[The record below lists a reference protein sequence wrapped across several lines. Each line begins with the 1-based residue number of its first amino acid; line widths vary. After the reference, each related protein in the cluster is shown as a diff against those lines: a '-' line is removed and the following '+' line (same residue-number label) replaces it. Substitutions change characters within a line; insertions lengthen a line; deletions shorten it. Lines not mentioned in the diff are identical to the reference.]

1 MMLAVSIALPLLAG
15 ALLPVFRWKTPAAR
29 NAYVL
34 LMTVLTSLLLGWAL
48 TQPANGAV
56 DLLRF
61 TDRLTLSLRADGLG
75 RLFAVLVAVLWPLTT
90 LYAVEYMQEHP
101 KQDSFFAFFLMSYGV
116 TLGIALSANLLTLY
130 LFYEMLSLSTLPLV
144 MHGGS
149 GVSVHAGLKYL
160 YYSLGGAAFAF
171 IGLVYLVY
179 FGGTTDFVFGGL
191 FTHVGIQH
199 TAQLRLGYLLCFL
212 GFGVKAALFP
222 LHGWLPTASVAP
234 TPVTALL
241 HAVAVVKSGVFAILR
256 ITYYSF
262 GAALLQGSYA
272 QHIPLILT
280 AFTIVFGCA
289 MALREHHLKRRLAYS
304 TVSNLSYIL
313 FGALLLTPQGYAA
326 GLMHLVFHSL
336 MKITLFLAAGVYVV
350 KARAEDVRDL
360 RGLGRSMGLT
370 SGVFV
375 LGSLA
380 MTGIPPLIGFI
391 SKWSLG
397 EAAVLLGGTLPV
409 AGVVAL
415 LISAILTGIYLLVPS
430 FTLYTARRAD
440 GAPEPAPL
448 GLPMRATL
456 GVLAAGVLVLSFY
469 SQPLL
474 DYLTRI
480 ASGLV

>member
-1 MMLAVSIALPLLAG
+1 MLAVSIALPLLAG

-272 QHIPLILT
+272 QHIPLALT

-289 MALREHHLKRRLAYS
+289 MALRERHLKRRLAYS

-336 MKITLFLAAGVYVV
+336 MKITLFLAAGGH
-350 KARAEDVRDL
+350 RAL
-360 RGLGRSMGLT
+360 LGAC
-370 SGVFV
+370 
-375 LGSLA
+375 LA
-380 MTGIPPLIGFI
+380 SFEALPL
-391 SKWSLG
+391 LG
-397 EAAVLLGGTLPV
+397 ETDLVP
-409 AGVVAL
+409 AGVEL
-415 LISAILTGIYLLVPS
+415 
-430 FTLYTARRAD
+430 
-440 GAPEPAPL
+440 
-448 GLPMRATL
+448 
-456 GVLAAGVLVLSFY
+456 VLAALMTGLTGALQVAAPAVITLFLLNLAMGMVSRTLPQLNIITLGFSLKAMLGFVIMAIALPTAAHAFIEAVQQVTDGVY
-469 SQPLL
+469 LL
-474 DYLTRI
+474 LQ
-480 ASGLV
+480 AS

>member
-1 MMLAVSIALPLLAG
+1 MMLAVPIALPLLAG
-15 ALLPVFRWKTPAAR
+15 AVLPAFRWKRKAAR

-34 LMTVLTSLLLGWAL
+34 GMTVLASLLLAWAL
-48 TQPANGAV
+48 AAPSQEPV
-56 DLLRF
+56 ELLRF
-61 TDRLTLSLRADGLG
+61 TSRLTVSLKADGLG
-75 RLFAVLVAVLWPLTT
+75 RLFAVLIAVLWPLTT
-90 LYAVEYMQEHP
+90 LYALEYMQGEA

-130 LFYEMLSLSTLPLV
+130 LFYELLSLSTLPLV

-149 GVSVHAGLKYL
+149 GASVQAGLKYL

-179 FGGTTDFVFGGL
+179 FGGTTDFAYGGL
-191 FTHVGIQH
+191 FTQVDIRHS
-199 TAQLRLGYLLCFL
+199 AQLRLGYLLCFL
-212 GFGVKAALFP
+212 GFSVKAAVFP

-256 ITYYSF
+256 ITYFSF

-272 QHIPLILT
+272 QHIPLALA
-280 AFTIVFGCA
+280 AFTIVYGCA
-289 MALREHHLKRRLAYS
+289 MAFRERHLKRRLAYS

-313 FGALLLTPQGYAA
+313 FGALLLTPQGLAA
-326 GLMHLVFHSL
+326 GLMHLVFHAL
-336 MKITLFLAAGVYVV
+336 MKITLFLAAGVYMV
-350 KARAEDVRDL
+350 KAQADDVRDL

-397 EAAVLLGGTLPV
+397 VSAVTLGGVLPV
-409 AGVVAL
+409 AGLVAL
-415 LISAILTGIYLLVPS
+415 LISAVLTGAYLMTPS
-430 FTLYTARRAD
+430 FTLYTARRAE
-440 GAPEPAPL
+440 GAGEPEPL
-448 GLPMRATL
+448 GLPMRITL
-456 GVLAAGVLVLSFY
+456 LALAAAMVVLSFY
-469 SQPLL
+469 NQPLL
-474 DYLTRI
+474 DFLTRT
-480 ASGLV
+480 ASGLM